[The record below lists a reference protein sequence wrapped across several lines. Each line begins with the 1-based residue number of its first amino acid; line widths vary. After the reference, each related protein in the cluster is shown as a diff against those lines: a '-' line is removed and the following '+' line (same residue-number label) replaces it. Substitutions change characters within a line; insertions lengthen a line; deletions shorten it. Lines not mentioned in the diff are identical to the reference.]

1 MALSVLPPLLSATPH
16 CMPASFILYYFKQLS
31 PKSRQRWP
39 AGAPSQIT
47 LAGGKKKSQRK
58 RMPPFLAEQ
67 KWSFIEQGWV
77 MC

>member
-47 LAGGKKKSQRK
+47 LAGGKKKIPEEKNASLPSR
-58 RMPPFLAEQ
+58 AEM
-67 KWSFIEQGWV
+67 ELH
-77 MC
+77 